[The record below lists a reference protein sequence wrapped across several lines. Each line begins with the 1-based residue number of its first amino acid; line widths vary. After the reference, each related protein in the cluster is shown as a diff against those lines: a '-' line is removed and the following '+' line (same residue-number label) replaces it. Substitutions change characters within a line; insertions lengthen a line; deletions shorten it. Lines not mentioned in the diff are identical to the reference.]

1 MTFPLL
7 SFYIVNFILFTNIA
21 NTWRT
26 WHLLEILP
34 GTFDF
39 FKFIFE
45 FIIILIPIPICKKAN
60 KIYLYMMCFIM
71 YETGKIYVAIYM
83 LSIYYVCTN
92 SQSYLRV
99 WLYCIYF
106 TCSVNIRVVN
116 FFLAVLY
123 FSVLKRIFFEKYW
136 FFL

>member
-7 SFYIVNFILFTNIA
+7 SFYIVYFILFTNIA

-116 FFLAVLY
+116 FFFSSIVL
-123 FSVLKRIFFEKYW
+123 FCAETDFFRKVLIF
-136 FFL
+136 L